1 MNNLV
6 IELINGSKY
15 VLIDILEYDNIKYF
29 LLTKLNDSNIDNYFD
44 IVRYNTNSN
53 TFEPIDDK
61 MLYDTIKNIFDNR
74 LARYRIEL
82 NNMPNMIEL
91 KVINI
96 DGFNYTLENTDG
108 EIRVKNIELYGNIKL
123 EANDYILMS
132 ENTYRESNIYQYGPV
147 YNDKD
152 EIIKIIKNDKFYY
165 LQRYYG

>member
-1 MNNLV
+1 MV
-6 IELINGSKY
+6 S
-15 VLIDILEYDNIKYF
+15 
-29 LLTKLNDSNIDNYFD
+29 
-44 IVRYNTNSN
+44 
-53 TFEPIDDK
+53 
-61 MLYDTIKNIFDNR
+61 IKNIFDNR
-74 LARYRIEL
+74 LERHRIEL
-82 NNMPNMIEL
+82 NNMPKMIEL

-108 EIRVKNIELYGNIKL
+108 EIRVKNIELYSNIKL
-123 EANDYILMS
+123 EVNDYVWMN

>member
-6 IELINGSKY
+6 IEFINGSKY

-29 LLTKLNDSNIDNYFD
+29 LLTKLNDSNIDNCFD

-53 TFEPIDDK
+53 TFEPIDDE

-74 LARYRIEL
+74 LERHRIEL
-82 NNMPNMIEL
+82 NNMPKMIEL

-108 EIRVKNIELYGNIKL
+108 EIRVKNIELYSNIKL
-123 EANDYILMS
+123 EVNDYVWMN